1 MQYALQVFS
10 GSWHE
15 THEMS
20 ERIIRR
26 IDEISSRIPV
36 NRVIIGWKMDS
47 AFYSALASR
56 LHQAGIKMLLWLPVF
71 TEVREVGETEEALDL
86 SGRRIVPSGQAE
98 TAFAFDCPS
107 SRRNIAIVEEL
118 YEKNFA
124 DCGFDGVFLDRIRS
138 QSFAAGVPGV
148 LSCGCEKCRKAYQKR
163 GVDTEAVW
171 KQYTLKR
178 DSFFDIA
185 SYPANGQFI
194 LKDPLAQRFFEAKE
208 EIIAEAASEI
218 CRFFKEKGLI
228 VGLDLFAPF
237 ISRLAGQNYTMITQ
251 YADFIKPMLYRRTEA
266 PAGIEYEYRL
276 FEKHA
281 PGAQGRKRLT
291 ADKAFLDTQ
300 LEAVRCVPCE
310 SYPGIELN
318 YSNDIVRTDA
328 EYITESLAAV
338 KEHGFGGVV
347 LSWNVVEAPDKH
359 IEAVKAF
366 EQRNPDSDLKA
377 VSQN

>member
-1 MQYALQVFS
+1 MQYALQVFT

-98 TAFAFDCPS
+98 MVFAFDCPS

-138 QSFAAGVPGV
+138 QSFAAGIPGV
-148 LSCGCEKCRKAYQKR
+148 LSCGCEKCRDAYQKR

-171 KQYTLKR
+171 KQYTLKG

-194 LKDPLAQRFFEAKE
+194 LKDPLAQHFFEAKE

-218 CRFFKEKGLI
+218 CRYFKGKGLI

-237 ISRLAGQNYTMITQ
+237 ISRFAGQNYATITR

-347 LSWNVVEAPDKH
+347 LSWNVVEAPDRH

-366 EQRNPDSDLKA
+366 EQRNPGSDLPGL
-377 VSQN
+377 SLF

>member
-1 MQYALQVFS
+1 MQYTLQVFT

-20 ERIIRR
+20 EKIIRR

-36 NRVIIGWKMDS
+36 NRVIIGWKMDP

-71 TEVREVGETEEALDL
+71 TEVREVDETEEALDL
-86 SGRRIVPSGQAE
+86 SGQRIVPSGQAE
-98 TAFAFDCPS
+98 MAFAFDCPS

-194 LKDPLAQRFFEAKE
+194 LKDPLAQHFFEAKE

-218 CRFFKEKGLI
+218 CR
-228 VGLDLFAPF
+228 
-237 ISRLAGQNYTMITQ
+237 
-251 YADFIKPMLYRRTEA
+251 
-266 PAGIEYEYRL
+266 
-276 FEKHA
+276 
-281 PGAQGRKRLT
+281 
-291 ADKAFLDTQ
+291 
-300 LEAVRCVPCE
+300 
-310 SYPGIELN
+310 
-318 YSNDIVRTDA
+318 
-328 EYITESLAAV
+328 
-338 KEHGFGGVV
+338 
-347 LSWNVVEAPDKH
+347 
-359 IEAVKAF
+359 
-366 EQRNPDSDLKA
+366 
-377 VSQN
+377 

>member
-1 MQYALQVFS
+1 MQYTLQVFT

-20 ERIIRR
+20 EKIIRR

-36 NRVIIGWKMDS
+36 NRVIIGWKMDP

-71 TEVREVGETEEALDL
+71 TEVREVGETDEALDL

-118 YEKNFA
+118 YEKSFA

-185 SYPANGQFI
+185 SYPVNGQFI
-194 LKDPLAQRFFEAKE
+194 LKDPLAQHFFEAKE

-218 CRFFKEKGLI
+218 CRYFKEKGLI

-237 ISRLAGQNYTMITQ
+237 ISRFVGQNYTMITQ

-276 FEKHA
+276 FEKHV

-300 LEAVRCVPCE
+300 LEAARCVPCE

-318 YSNDIVRTDA
+318 YNKDIVRTDA

-338 KEHGFGGVV
+338 KEHGFGDVV

-366 EQRNPDSDLKA
+366 ERG
-377 VSQN
+377 

>member
-1 MQYALQVFS
+1 MQYTLQVFT
-10 GSWHE
+10 GSWHAA
-15 THEMS
+15 HEMS
-20 ERIIRR
+20 ERILRR
-26 IDEISSRIPV
+26 IDEISSLIPV
-36 NRVIIGWKMDS
+36 DRVIIGWKMDS
-47 AFYSALASR
+47 AFYSVLASR

-86 SGRRIVPSGQAE
+86 SGRKIVPPGLAE
-98 TAFAFDCPS
+98 MAFAFDCPS

-124 DCGFDGVFLDRIRS
+124 SCGFDGVFLDRIRS

-148 LSCGCEKCRKAYQKR
+148 LSCGCEKCREAYRKR
-163 GVDTEAVW
+163 GVDTERVW
-171 KQYTLKR
+171 KQYALKK

-194 LKDPLAQRFFEAKE
+194 LKDPLAQHFFEARE
-208 EIIAEAASEI
+208 EVIADAASEL
-218 CRFFKEKGLI
+218 CRYFKEKGLI

-237 ISRLAGQNYTMITQ
+237 ISRFAGQNYTMITR

-266 PAGIEYEYRL
+266 PAGIEYEYSL
-276 FEKHA
+276 FEKHV

-300 LEAVRCVPCE
+300 LEAARCVPCE

-318 YSNDIVRTDA
+318 YNSDIVRTDA

-338 KEHGFGGVV
+338 KKHGFGGAV
-347 LSWNVVEAPDKH
+347 LSWNVVEAPDEH
-359 IEAVKAF
+359 IEAVKAL
-366 EQRNPDSDLKA
+366 EKRNTD
-377 VSQN
+377 